1 MTVVMVLTG
10 LMLAVAAL
18 LAVIRATI
26 GPRLLNRALAM
37 EVVVA
42 TVVAGLALEAAYNQ
56 HGTTIP
62 VMLALAMVGFVGS
75 VAVAR
80 YVESRDVEPIE
91 NPPPGAE
98 EVDAP

>member
-1 MTVVMVLTG
+1 MTVVMLLSG
-10 LMLAVAAL
+10 ALLAVAAL

-26 GPRLLNRALAM
+26 GPGLLNRAMAM

-42 TVVAGLALEAAYNQ
+42 TVVAGLALEAAYNK

-62 VMLALAMVGFVGS
+62 IMLALAMVGFVSS

-80 YVESRDVEPIE
+80 YVGGRDVEPIE
-91 NPPPGAE
+91 NPPPGAD

>member
-1 MTVVMVLTG
+1 MTVVILLAG
-10 LMLAVAAL
+10 LMLAVAAV

-62 VMLALAMVGFVGS
+62 IMLALAMVGFVGS

-80 YVESRDVEPIE
+80 YVGGRDAEPIHD
-91 NPPPGAE
+91 PPPGAD